1 MNNSRVNGGIPGP
14 SMPGGNNNEHE
25 EVDQRTEIYLDDLQ
39 HLINDA
45 KNMINDPSQ
54 NKLII
59 EMNLKLREDLT
70 KAFESY
76 ITLLA
81 KCDKLLRDKI

>member
-1 MNNSRVNGGIPGP
+1 MNNSRVNVGVPVP
-14 SMPGGNNNEHE
+14 SSMAINERE
-25 EVDQRTEIYLDDLQ
+25 DVDQRTEIYLDDLQ
-39 HLINDA
+39 HLVNDA